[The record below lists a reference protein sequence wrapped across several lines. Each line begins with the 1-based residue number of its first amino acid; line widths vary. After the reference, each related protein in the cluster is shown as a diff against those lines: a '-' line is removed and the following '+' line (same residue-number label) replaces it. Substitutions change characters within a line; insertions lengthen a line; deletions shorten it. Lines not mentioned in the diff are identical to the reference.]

1 MEPDLIRLAEA
12 HLSPA
17 LIQRAS
23 ALVGE
28 SQSNT
33 QRALHAAIPALYTGL
48 AAEAGSASGAH
59 RVMEVID
66 EGGFREGVTL
76 IQDRLAKGRGEEV
89 IEGGKA
95 LLARLLPGRS
105 ISLSDSLAGT
115 AGVKTSSMS
124 SLLGLAAPLVLGS
137 VGREVQARGLDAP
150 GLAAML
156 RGAQPSTRV
165 SATAENGRV
174 AHSPAERPAHPAG
187 AATGLGRFW
196 PLLLVIPLA
205 LAGAFWIRRPSTTP
219 LTDPPP
225 RGLGAGLPPTPPD
238 TAPPAVQP
246 PAEVSPEPADT
257 VPAPAPVDTVPA
269 PEGISEGTV
278 AYEMHEY
285 LAGGGNDGVKR
296 WIVEELTFAP
306 ASAQLPGR
314 SIPMLDGLAVVMKAH
329 PEARLMVEGHTDDSG
344 PPAGNVQLSKA
355 RADAVKSALVGRG
368 VDADRIETAGVGPD
382 RPVASNDTPEGRA
395 MNRRTEVALIPR

>member
-28 SQSNT
+28 SQSST
-33 QRALHAAIPALYTGL
+33 QKALQTAIPALFNGL
-48 AAEAGSASGAH
+48 ATEASSTSGAH

-76 IQDRLAKGRGEEV
+76 IHDRLAKGRGEEV

-115 AGVKTSSMS
+115 AGVKASSMS
-124 SLLGLAAPLVLGS
+124 SLLGLAAPLVLGA
-137 VGREVQARGLDAP
+137 VGREAQARGLDAP

-165 SATAENGRV
+165 TATAENGRV
-174 AHSPAERPAHPAG
+174 AHGPAERSAHPAG

-205 LAGAFWIRRPSTTP
+205 LAGAFWIRRPSTEP
-219 LTDPPP
+219 RTDPPP
-225 RGLGAGLPPTPPD
+225 RGLGAGLPPTD
-238 TAPPAVQP
+238 SAPPAIQP
-246 PAEVSPEPADT
+246 PAEE
-257 VPAPAPVDTVPA
+257 APAPVDTVPA

-285 LAGGGNDGVKR
+285 LAAGGHDGVKR
-296 WIVEELTFAP
+296 WVVEELTFAP
-306 ASAQLPGR
+306 ASALLPGR
-314 SIPMLDGLAVVMKAH
+314 SIPMLDGLAAVMKAH